1 MTVVVNCL
9 HEPGRHSKW
18 YDQQV
23 ARRTNDLYKAR
34 FGVGVPRRFVHAAGV
49 SHVLWVE
56 SDERETVGAAMLS
69 CREEGVYKIRGVA
82 VREDREGQGVGTAL
96 MDAIDRAV
104 DKGSTVWLCVDT
116 GKPQT
121 PWLLAWYAKLGFKLA
136 EEDPRFPHA
145 ENEIPMS
152 KVIE

>member
-1 MTVVVNCL
+1 MIVNCL
-9 HEPGRHSKW
+9 QKPERRSKQF
-18 YDQQV
+18 DQQV

-34 FGVGVPRRFVHAAGV
+34 FGVGVPRRFVHGAGV

-56 SDERETVGAAMLS
+56 SDEQETLGATMLS
-69 CREEGVYKIRGVA
+69 SREEGVYKIRGIA

-96 MDAIDRAV
+96 MDAVDRAV
-104 DKGSTVWLCVDT
+104 GKGSTVWLCVDT

-121 PWLLAWYAKLGFKLA
+121 PWLLVWYAKLGFKLA
-136 EEDPRFPHA
+136 EEDPRFPHT
-145 ENEIPMS
+145 EDEIPMS